1 MGLWKPLSWYTSFQ
15 FSPSSQRPEGIL
27 LQPLHLDGAPWPALT
42 NEGWA
47 EVGLWHPGVDSGVHA
62 HTVLCALSGTQP
74 WAEATESPNTAPPN
88 RAQLKPSSG
97 PFLWRSNATAKEV
110 LNTMPYTVTNKRTTA
125 PLYRHARVKRET
137 QDSVSRH
144 LLYSPLILS
153 TNVCRVPRAR
163 HSAGS
168 WIHPQETHTSL
179 KIVPKPLSEG
189 V

>member
-1 MGLWKPLSWYTSFQ
+1 MEATVMIHQFPVLPLFPARRRHTA
-15 FSPSSQRPEGIL
+15 PAPAPGRRPVASSDKWRVSRGRRRR
-27 LQPLHLDGAPWPALT
+27 
-42 NEGWA
+42 
-47 EVGLWHPGVDSGVHA
+47 PGVDSGVHA
-62 HTVLCALSGTQP
+62 HAMLCALAGTQP

-110 LNTMPYTVTNKRTTA
+110 LNTMPHTVTNKRTTA

-153 TNVCRVPRAR
+153 TNVCRVPRAS

-179 KIVPKPLSEG
+179 KIVPKPLSEW